1 MPYKIKYSQ
10 HPDNK
15 VFNNVINDRKHFL
28 DTIKLIAY
36 RAETAMANIIR
47 PHMSHKDEARLL
59 LKQVYNTDASLE
71 VDKVNKILNV
81 NIHHLTHWK
90 DDVVIEKLCDVLNQ
104 TKTKFPDTDLILF
117 YKLGSS

>member
-1 MPYKIKYSQ
+1 M
-10 HPDNK
+10 
-15 VFNNVINDRKHFL
+15 NDRKHFL

-81 NIHHLTHWK
+81 NIHRLTHWK